1 MRVAGLSL
9 NVSRPLSKGVTMRT
23 LLLVPSFVLLFS
35 ISAVAAQLTPDAI
48 NDAQWE
54 AGAKEDAALLVKTQL
69 LLDRACFSPG
79 EIDGRPG
86 DNYEKALKAF
96 AQDRNLDFQTGLS
109 AAIWRELTSASAE
122 PMVTQY
128 TLSDNDVRGPYL
140 DKVPNKLDHMK
151 GLRAMSYGGPR
162 ERIAERFHMSERLL
176 SQLNQGSRFD
186 RTGEKV
192 FVVQLADQCTR
203 AKAARLEVD
212 KSAQT
217 MRALDKDNKLVSFF
231 PITAGSS
238 ERPAPSG
245 ELKIRKVVRNPTY
258 RYNPDYAFQGV
269 RSRKPFIVA
278 PGPNNPVGLVWI
290 ALPGEGYGI
299 HGTPEPSKVGK
310 AESHG
315 CIRLTNWDAL
325 RLADLVSKGTPV
337 TFLGEDKIKRTSAP
351 RHRHAR

>member
-1 MRVAGLSL
+1 MRA
-9 NVSRPLSKGVTMRT
+9 
-23 LLLVPSFVLLFS
+23 LLLVPSFVLLFAF
-35 ISAVAAQLTPDAI
+35 SAAAARLSPDAI

-54 AGAKEDAALLVKTQL
+54 SGAKEDPALLVKAQL

-79 EIDGRPG
+79 EIDGRQG
-86 DNYEKALKAF
+86 ENYEKALKAF
-96 AQDRNLDFQTGLS
+96 AEDRHLDFKTGLS
-109 AAIWRELTSASAE
+109 AEIWRELTAASND
-122 PMVTQY
+122 PIVTQY
-128 TLSDNDVRGPYL
+128 TLSDNDARGPYL
-140 DKVPNKLDHMK
+140 DKVPTKLDDMK
-151 GLRAMSYGGPR
+151 GLRAMSYGSPR

-176 SQLNQGSRFD
+176 AQLNPGSRFNRKGD
-186 RTGEKV
+186 NV
-192 FVVQLADQCTR
+192 FVVQLADKCMRT
-203 AKAARLEVD
+203 KAARLEVD

-217 MRALDKDNKLVSFF
+217 LRALDENNKLVAFF

-258 RYNPDYAFQGV
+258 RYNPDYAFKGV

-325 RLADLVSKGTPV
+325 HLADLVSKGTPV
-337 TFLGEDKIKRTSAP
+337 TFLGEDKIKRTSPP